1 MKNQTISFKILRI
14 FIISA
19 FCYLFLFVFIN
30 INIIKTNDYYQRL
43 DENMTNLNSI
53 TESAKN
59 LSKESSEY
67 LIYNGNKEIIS
78 YETLKK
84 LVNEINI
91 YGEEYQKDIKFIRNL
106 NLSLDENLK
115 NLKNSIKNKDIIGAN
130 RTLNEI
136 NTTVTYT
143 QDTATSL
150 TIKLIEN
157 NTKMVK
163 NLKFYSNIGFGLL
176 GIVLIFSFLII
187 LRVLKKISLSLNEL
201 NTKSKEIAS
210 KNLTIEDIKINS
222 KDEVQILS
230 DSFNKMKEN
239 LVEIVKDLIDVSS
252 LLNNTS
258 SVVLEH
264 GNTSKST
271 NEDISNMI
279 LKISMGIN
287 TEVIETE
294 KIYNKITCINEIS
307 NEINGII
314 NSISLSSNKSVE
326 LSIEGELAI
335 KELADRINHSNK
347 KINKTAEISRTL
359 KKSSKDMN
367 IMVSAISGVAD
378 QTNLLALNA
387 AIEAA
392 RAGEAGKG
400 FAVVADEIRKLADAS
415 SKSADEIKLL
425 IENLNKGFET
435 MENDMEET
443 LVQSEENI
451 KMSENTILQF
461 LKINEANNQVG
472 KDLENI
478 VSKSKFLSEDVIEIA
493 NIIKVNNEVIKEN
506 EKSIEGIS
514 DEIINQTENIKN
526 LQLYT
531 EDLEV
536 MSKELDTIVKS
547 FKIE

>member
-1 MKNQTISFKILRI
+1 MKNRTISFKILRI

-30 INIIKTNDYYQRL
+30 VNIIKTNDYYQRL

-53 TESAKN
+53 IESAKN

-91 YGEEYQKDIKFIRNL
+91 YGEEYQKDIKFIKNL
-106 NLSLDENLK
+106 NISLGENLK
-115 NLKNSIKNKDIIGAN
+115 NLKSSIKNKDIIGAN

-222 KDEVQILS
+222 KDEVQVLS

-294 KIYNKITCINEIS
+294 KIYHKITCINEIS

-415 SKSADEIKLL
+415 SISADEIKL
-425 IENLNKGFET
+425 GYVPF
-435 MENDMEET
+435 DC
-443 LVQSEENI
+443 
-451 KMSENTILQF
+451 
-461 LKINEANNQVG
+461 
-472 KDLENI
+472 
-478 VSKSKFLSEDVIEIA
+478 
-493 NIIKVNNEVIKEN
+493 
-506 EKSIEGIS
+506 GI
-514 DEIINQTENIKN
+514 
-526 LQLYT
+526 Y
-531 EDLEV
+531 
-536 MSKELDTIVKS
+536 
-547 FKIE
+547 